1 MNRIKTLVRKEILD
15 ILRDRKTLVVMVAV
29 PVLLYPLILI
39 GMTLI
44 FSMIFGAEDDAVY
57 TVGYPAA
64 YEELADGLRDVY
76 GEWLDDQDE
85 EEQVALEF
93 AAMTEEGVSEAQDTW
108 LEVAENPDGTLDV
121 TVCYN
126 SVEETGG
133 NAEPVVMELLECYS
147 EELSGQRIREA
158 GLDMTLLHPITFAS
172 EDQATISESMGVS
185 LGGSIGMM
193 LIVTIL
199 LGAMYP
205 AIDATAGEKERGTLE
220 TLLTLPVSNFQ
231 MILSKFLSVSL
242 FACVTAVISLLSL
255 GGSVLFLMYG
265 LADSVAQELPGFSP
279 GTVITML
286 PVLLVTM
293 IATAL
298 LCTAICMC
306 FCVFAKSFKEAN
318 NYVTPVML
326 VIMFASMA
334 AMIPTVELTYST
346 SMIPIVNVSLL
357 VKQIISQQFDMTL
370 AGITILVNL
379 MYSIL
384 IVWILAKIYDSED
397 ILFSDGFRS
406 FRLFEKRGNIR
417 PGTVPDLGDL
427 VVAIVVLFLL
437 LLYLGTAASVKLG
450 FWGTVVNE
458 VCIIAVPVFFVWY
471 MKSDYRTL
479 FSLRAP
485 RPAAVPGSVLL
496 YIGTYCLMLAASSV
510 LLKLFPDSA
519 QNLEIAFSPVVEQ
532 PFGVLVL
539 VMALLPAICEE
550 MLFRGFL
557 FGSLRRKFDLKWAVL
572 ISALVFGAFHM
583 SLVKLLP
590 TAMLGAAFAVIASV
604 SGSLYVGMALHF
616 INNALSAAAMKY
628 PEAVGRVLPF
638 LMQETFGTVELLI
651 LTGTGAVL
659 AGIGALLLRRAGRKE

>member
-39 GMTLI
+39 GMTFV
-44 FSMIFGAEDDAVY
+44 FSMIYGAKDDEVY

-64 YEELADGLRDVY
+64 YEELADGLRAVY
-76 GEWLDDQDE
+76 GEWLDDQE
-85 EEQVALEF
+85 EEDRTALEF
-93 AAMTEEGVSEAQDTW
+93 DAMVEGEASEEQNTW

-126 SVEETGG
+126 SVGETGG
-133 NAEPVVMELLECYS
+133 NAESVVMELLGRYS
-147 EELSGQRIREA
+147 EELSAQRIREA

-279 GTVITML
+279 GTIITML

-334 AMIPTVELTYST
+334 AMVPTVELTYTT

-406 FRLFEKRGNIR
+406 FRLFQKRENIR

-427 VVAIVVLFLL
+427 AVAIVVLFLL
-437 LLYLGTAASVKLG
+437 LLYVGTAASVRLG

-471 MKSDYRTL
+471 MKSDYRAL

-485 RPAAVPGSVLL
+485 RLAAVPGSVLL
-496 YIGTYCLMLAASSV
+496 YIGTYCLVLAASSV
-510 LLKLFPDSA
+510 LLTLFPDSA
-519 QNLEIAFSPVVEQ
+519 QNLEIAFSPLVEL
-532 PFGVLVL
+532 PFGALVL
-539 VMALLPAICEE
+539 VMALLPAVCEE
-550 MLFRGFL
+550 VLFRGFL
-557 FGSLRRKFDLKWAVL
+557 FGSLRRRFDLRWAVL
-572 ISALVFGAFHM
+572 ISSLVFGAFHM

-604 SGSLYVGMALHF
+604 SGSLYIGMALHF
-616 INNALSAAAMKY
+616 INNAFSAAAMKY

-638 LMQETFGTVELLI
+638 MMQETFETAELLLLAGI
-651 LTGTGAVL
+651 GVVL
-659 AGIGALLLRRAGRKE
+659 AGGGALLLRRAKRKE